1 MESTKE
7 IDGQRATSVVI
18 SAAVGFICLFS
29 ASPAAADDTPIA
41 IANRIV
47 AQFVDGYN
55 RRDASA
61 LESLY
66 SSNAMLLPMGH
77 PEPVMGEEEIHAYFE
92 TVMKQMPPPNYKIE
106 RSELILLGPKEMVQG
121 GTWSSDTLHTSGTYL
136 AVMGKVGEDP
146 GEWKLIASTWNAV
159 PEPGLPK
166 DASNSSAP
174 TQSGTSTP
182 DK

>member
-7 IDGQRATSVVI
+7 IDGKRATSVVI

-29 ASPAAADDTPIA
+29 VSPAVADDTPIA

-47 AQFVDGYN
+47 EKFVDGYN
-55 RRDASA
+55 SRDAFA
-61 LESLY
+61 LETLY
-66 SSNAMLLPMGH
+66 SSDAMLLPMGY

-92 TVMKQMPPPNYKIE
+92 KVMKQMPPPNYKIV
-106 RSELILLGPKEMVQG
+106 RSEVILLGPKEMVQG

-136 AVMGKVGEDP
+136 AVIGKVGEEP
-146 GEWKLIASTWNAV
+146 GEWKLIASTWNAM
-159 PEPGLPK
+159 PGPGLAK
-166 DASNSSAP
+166 DASNSSAT